1 MLTRH
6 GEAARGDV
14 VLMDYSLRKLMAALE
29 AKNEEALAHLVGM
42 EKVSFPTGFAFA
54 AANWEIPADQTLV
67 AYFWAWLENQVMA
80 AVKIVLLA
88 RLTGSPI
95 LLTGQA
101 PPNYRRSRSIGC
113 DGAGCYTDARRSG
126 PSCLRT
132 SRTAPAS
139 LPSENGYP
147 PTLGYSD

>member
-1 MLTRH
+1 
-6 GEAARGDV
+6 
-14 VLMDYSLRKLMAALE
+14 MAALE

-42 EKVSFPTGFAFA
+42 EKVSFPTWFAFA

-88 RLTGSPI
+88 RLTGSPMP
-95 LLTGQA
+95 LTLTGQA
-101 PPNYRRSRSIGC
+101 PRNYSRARSPGGRN
-113 DGAGCYTDARRSG
+113 GAGCDTDARRSG

-132 SRTAPAS
+132 SRTAQAS
-139 LPSENGYP
+139 LPS
-147 PTLGYSD
+147 